1 MPRLL
6 ATVLSAVFHPLLVP
20 LYLFYI
26 VCYQLPG
33 VAAHPA
39 LPARGLVL
47 ALVAGGTLGLPGLG
61 TALLVWLGYA
71 DSVEL
76 RQRRQRTMPLL
87 LAALSFGVTAA
98 LLYRPQEPDPLL
110 FRMMAGMTLAVLLT
124 LLITL
129 RWKISAHGV
138 GMGGAFGL
146 LLLLHLSSTTETA
159 SLWWLAGCAVVAAA
173 VSRARLVLDA
183 HTPAQVWAGLALGLS
198 VALGIGVVSSWFLG

>member
-6 ATVLSAVFHPLLVP
+6 ALALSAVFHPLLVP
-20 LYLFYI
+20 LYLFCV

-33 VAAHPA
+33 TAPPPA
-39 LPARGLVL
+39 LADRRVVL
-47 ALVAGGTLGLPGLG
+47 ALVAIGTLALPALG
-61 TALLVWLGYA
+61 TALLVRLGYA

-76 RQRRQRTMPLL
+76 RQRQQRTLPLL
-87 LAALSFGVTAA
+87 LAAVSFGATAG
-98 LLYRPQEPDPLL
+98 LLYQPQHPEPLL
-110 FRMMAGMTLAVLLT
+110 FWMMAGMALAVLLT

-146 LLLLHLSSTTETA
+146 LLLLQLSGA
-159 SLWWLAGCAVVAAA
+159 AGPAGAWWLAGCAVVAVA
-173 VSRARLVLDA
+173 VSRARLALDA

-198 VALGIGVVSSWFLG
+198 VALAVGVVSR

>member
-33 VAAHPA
+33 VAAHPV
-39 LPARGLVL
+39 LPGRGLVL
-47 ALVAGGTLGLPGLG
+47 ALVAAGTLGLPGLG

-76 RQRRQRTMPLL
+76 RQRRQRTAPLL
-87 LAALSFGVTAA
+87 LAALSFGATAA
-98 LLYRPQEPDPLL
+98 LLHQSQQPDSLL
-110 FRMMAGMTLAVLLT
+110 FQMMAGMTLAVLLT

-146 LLLLHLSSTTETA
+146 LLLLNFGGA
-159 SLWWLAGCAVVAAA
+159 AGAPGAWWLVGGAVLAAA
-173 VSRARLVLDA
+173 VSHARLVLDA
-183 HTPAQVWAGLALGLS
+183 HTPAQVWAGLALGLG
-198 VALGIGVVSSWFLG
+198 VALGIGAVSAL

>member
-1 MPRLL
+1 M
-6 ATVLSAVFHPLLVP
+6 VLSAVFHPLLVP
-20 LYLFYI
+20 LYLFSI

-33 VAAHPA
+33 VASYPA
-39 LPARGLVL
+39 LPVREFILIM
-47 ALVAGGTLGLPGLG
+47 VAGGTLVLPGLG

-76 RQRRQRTMPLL
+76 RQRQQRTLPLL
-87 LAALSFGVTAA
+87 LAALSFGATAG
-98 LLYRPQEPDPLL
+98 LFYWRQDPNPLL
-110 FRMMAGMTLAVLLT
+110 FWIMAGMTLAVLLT
-124 LLITL
+124 FLITL

-146 LLLLHLSSTTETA
+146 LLLLNLNSTAGATGI
-159 SLWWLAGCAVVAAA
+159 WWLIGCAVVAVA

-198 VALGIGVVSSWFLG
+198 VALAIGEASIWF